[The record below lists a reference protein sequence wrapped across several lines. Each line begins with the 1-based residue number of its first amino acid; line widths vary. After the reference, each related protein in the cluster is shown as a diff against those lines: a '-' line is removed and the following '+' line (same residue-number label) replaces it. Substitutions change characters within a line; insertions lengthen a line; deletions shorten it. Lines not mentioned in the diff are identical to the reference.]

1 MQRELDLEALILQYT
16 TPSKS
21 RNHKMTH
28 RKVTAVLTIFLLCFF
43 AVYGLSFVAH
53 TSSNTATGMATFVGQ
68 ATEATG
74 DFVNAVKTSPERPMI
89 MVFFYILWI
98 IVVLVIVGAMAEKEI
113 TDRMI
118 KSKKRGK

>member
-16 TPSKS
+16 HPTKSK
-21 RNHKMTH
+21 NHKVTH
-28 RKVTAVLTIFLLCFF
+28 RKITAALTIFLLCFF

-53 TSSNTATGMATFVGQ
+53 TSTNSITGMATFVGQ

-74 DFVNAVKTSPERPMI
+74 DFVTAVKTSPERPMI

-113 TDRMI
+113 TDRMN
-118 KSKKRGK
+118 KKHK

>member
-53 TSSNTATGMATFVGQ
+53 TSSNTATGMATFVG
-68 ATEATG
+68 
-74 DFVNAVKTSPERPMI
+74 
-89 MVFFYILWI
+89 
-98 IVVLVIVGAMAEKEI
+98 
-113 TDRMI
+113 
-118 KSKKRGK
+118 